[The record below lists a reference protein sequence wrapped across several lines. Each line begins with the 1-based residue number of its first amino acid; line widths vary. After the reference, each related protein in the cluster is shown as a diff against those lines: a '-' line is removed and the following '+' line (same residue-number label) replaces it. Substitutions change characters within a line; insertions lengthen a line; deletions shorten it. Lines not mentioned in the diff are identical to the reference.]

1 VRDGL
6 AIAVTFTGLSRLFGE
21 DLAGLLETAAEADR
35 AGVDQLVVTDHLAM
49 GLRIDRYP
57 YGRFPMPEHEPWPE
71 PLALLGAMAA
81 STERAR
87 LATGVLIAPLRPALE
102 LAKAAATVDV
112 LSRGRLD
119 LGVGV
124 GWQREEFDAAG
135 VAFEGRA
142 ARMDDQLRA
151 CRALWSG
158 ERVSFESPTVRFDD
172 LLSLPRPVQ
181 RGGPPLWFGV
191 AATPRNAE
199 RVAELGHGWAP
210 IGTDLAAF
218 TEGVDVLRRAFE
230 RAGRDP
236 ATLAVRAHAPVETDA
251 AGRPDLERTL
261 AALPRLRA
269 AGVTHAAFAL
279 PVFARSRA
287 ELPGLFAR
295 LRERP

>member
-1 VRDGL
+1 VRDGP
-6 AIAVTFTGLSRLFGE
+6 AIAVTFTGLSRLFGG
-21 DLAGLLETAAEADR
+21 DLAGLVEAAAEADR
-35 AGVDQLVVTDHLAM
+35 AGIDQIVVTDHLAM
-49 GLRIDRYP
+49 GLRTDRYP
-57 YGRFPMPEHEPWPE
+57 YGRFPLPESEPWPE

-81 STERAR
+81 VTESTR
-87 LATGVLIAPLRPALE
+87 LATGVMIAPLRPALL
-102 LAKAAATVDV
+102 LAKAAATLDV

-124 GWQREEFDAAG
+124 GWQREEFEAAG
-135 VAFEGRA
+135 VPFEARA
-142 ARMDDQLRA
+142 DRMADQLRA
-151 CRALWSG
+151 CRALWGG
-158 ERVSFESPTVRFDD
+158 ERVSFESPTVRFED

-181 RGGPPLWFGV
+181 PGGPPLWFGV

-199 RVAELGHGWAP
+199 RIAELGRGWAP
-210 IGTDLAAF
+210 IGTDLAVVTGGIAL
-218 TEGVDVLRRAFE
+218 LRRAFE

-251 AGRPDLERTL
+251 AGRPDLARTL
-261 AALPRLRA
+261 AGLPSLHA

-295 LRERP
+295 LRDR